1 MRIARQALQQLKDP
15 NADQVVIDQKNEKL
29 ALKDKE
35 IEHADSYLARLR
47 ERYTDANPDVQSTVD
62 QINLLKK
69 QRDAIAK
76 EDQSNKPE
84 ARPLPPNPQFVRD
97 QRSLQVAIQRMS
109 GLQEQKDSEMK
120 DLQKQQVQLRD
131 AMRSIQGRIEAA
143 PVGSK

>member
-15 NADQVVIDQKNEKL
+15 NADQVGIDQKNEKL

-69 QRDAIAK
+69 QRAAIAK

-84 ARPLPPNPQFVRD
+84 APPLPPNPHF
-97 QRSLQVAIQRMS
+97 
-109 GLQEQKDSEMK
+109 
-120 DLQKQQVQLRD
+120 LRD
-131 AMRSIQGRIEAA
+131 HPRFPLPIQ
-143 PVGSK
+143 PTTDL